1 MPLGFDVVPDVFELA
16 VQANEEG
23 AADNAEK
30 RAAKEFLHAPRAV
43 GFDRFQVRIAEE
55 IEVEFLFGFEGGL
68 CFDRIAAHTKD
79 DHAKLIELLLCVAK
93 LGRFRRSTGSVCFR
107 IEKENDPFAEEVRE
121 RDLVAGVILQA
132 KYGGFVACFEHVH
145 LDG

>member
-1 MPLGFDVVPDVFELA
+1 MALCFDVVPDVFELA
-16 VQANEEG
+16 VC
-23 AADNAEK
+23 ADEK
-30 RAAKEFLHAPRAV
+30 GTADDAKERSAKEFLHAPRAV
-43 GFDRFQVRIAEE
+43 GFNRFQVRIAEE
-55 IEVEFLFGFEGGL
+55 IEVEFLLGFEGSL
-68 CFDRIAAHTKD
+68 CFDGIAAHAKD

-132 KYGGFVACFEHVH
+132 KCRGFVAYFEHVH
-145 LDG
+145 LGG